1 MKISKL
7 LLAMSILCLTL
18 GMSQSV
24 KANDEEEE
32 KSSYSYKETKV
43 TTTQTPIV
51 TKNDATVRNDIDSKI
66 DSMNELDDDISF
78 KVDGGNVTLSGT
90 VDNFS
95 EKELALRVISEL
107 PGVVS
112 VIDRIRVE

>member
-7 LLAMSILCLTL
+7 LLTTSLVCLTI
-18 GMSQSV
+18 GIGYNV
-24 KANDEEEE
+24 KAEEE

-43 TTTQTPIV
+43 TTTQSPRISRD
-51 TKNDATVRNDIDSKI
+51 DATIRRDIDSKI
-66 DSMNELDDDISF
+66 DSMKELDDDLSF
-78 KVDGGNVTLSGT
+78 KVHDGVVNLSGT

-95 EKELALRVISEL
+95 EKELALRVVSEI

-112 VIDRIRVE
+112 IVDRIRVE

>member
-7 LLAMSILCLTL
+7 LSIASILCLTL
-18 GMSQSV
+18 GISHSA
-24 KANDEEEE
+24 KANDEEE
-32 KSSYSYKETKV
+32 KSSYSYKETRV
-43 TTTQTPIV
+43 TTTQTPRVSKDDTTI
-51 TKNDATVRNDIDSKI
+51 RNDVDSKI

-78 KVDGGNVTLSGT
+78 KVDDGNVTLSGT

-95 EKELALRVISEL
+95 EKELALRVVSEL

-112 VIDRIRVE
+112 VVDRIRVE